1 MTLLVPFL
9 PKKLFSDYIFVPDD
23 VSLFVHYHDYDIIHN
38 TRNNNFENNYNHF
51 GVIY

>member
-23 VSLFVHYHDYDIIHN
+23 VSLFVHYHDYDIIHS
-38 TRNNNFENNYNHF
+38 THDNNFGNNYNNF

>member
-9 PKKLFSDYIFVPDD
+9 PKKLLSDYIFVPDD
-23 VSLFVHYHDYDIIHN
+23 VSLFVHYHDYDIIHS

-51 GVIY
+51 RVIY